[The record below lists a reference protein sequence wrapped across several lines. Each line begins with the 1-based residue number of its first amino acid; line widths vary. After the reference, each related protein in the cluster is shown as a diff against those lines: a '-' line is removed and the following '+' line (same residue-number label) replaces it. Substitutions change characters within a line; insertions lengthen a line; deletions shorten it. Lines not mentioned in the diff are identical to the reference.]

1 MAAAGEQT
9 NARVH
14 FAVSKN
20 ISRNREEAAAALQEG
35 SSTNR
40 QAPES
45 KWRARNDSN
54 VRPSDS

>member
-1 MAAAGEQT
+1 
-9 NARVH
+9 VH

-40 QAPES
+40 QALEN
-45 KWRARNDSN
+45 KWRAALDEAENYSAL
-54 VRPSDS
+54 VAVTG